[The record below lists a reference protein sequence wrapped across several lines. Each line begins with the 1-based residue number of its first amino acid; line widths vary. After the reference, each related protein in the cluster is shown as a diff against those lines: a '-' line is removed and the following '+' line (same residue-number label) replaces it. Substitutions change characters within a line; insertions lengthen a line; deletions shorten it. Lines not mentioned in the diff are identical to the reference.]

1 MATVRLDFI
10 PPTDP
15 DLVSLKIYEATTK
28 DGIFA
33 EIEEVTAIGTYPNYL
48 STYATVEAT
57 SIDNW
62 FAVDWF
68 DDKGGHLGMSD
79 PIPGNT
85 DLLLGEIV
93 GRVMTRDSSINENII
108 YDEAQAVL
116 ELFLPAGTDVED
128 APLEMATYNERS
140 GLTLLTMARC
150 YIFSITEG
158 EMEYTVGLV
167 SQKVK
172 NTRSLDFIKE
182 LLRKAESQLGISH
195 SAILQMA
202 EIPVGIET
210 NATVDLSRLLIELQ

>member
-1 MATVRLDFI
+1 
-10 PPTDP
+10 
-15 DLVSLKIYEATTK
+15 
-28 DGIFA
+28 
-33 EIEEVTAIGTYPNYL
+33 
-48 STYATVEAT
+48 
-57 SIDNW
+57 
-62 FAVDWF
+62 
-68 DDKGGHLGMSD
+68 
-79 PIPGNT
+79 
-85 DLLLGEIV
+85 
-93 GRVMTRDSSINENII
+93 
-108 YDEAQAVL
+108 
-116 ELFLPAGTDVED
+116 
-128 APLEMATYNERS
+128 MATYNERS